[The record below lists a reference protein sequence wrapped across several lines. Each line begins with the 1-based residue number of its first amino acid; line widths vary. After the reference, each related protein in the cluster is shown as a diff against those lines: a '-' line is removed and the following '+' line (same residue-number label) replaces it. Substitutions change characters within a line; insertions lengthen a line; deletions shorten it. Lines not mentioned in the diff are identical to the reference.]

1 MLSISFAFCL
11 YTVLCRSLHYTVYI
25 TTLKELCCLIF
36 YKNALLK
43 EVHLKDTFAAVDIC
57 ARSSRAISIFLMA
70 RFACSNCLN
79 DACALQFSSSV
90 TDSQLEWDRGFDWS
104 ISTFNFFVLSLLQ
117 CSFCLFV
124 LLKYAL
130 TNVFL
135 AGWNMS
141 PCFSAFCT
149 IYCSLYFSKMPSP
162 ADKNQSHS
170 MMHHHQHTSGGV
182 GSVSAPHASLT
193 ILAGKLYLGVI

>member
-1 MLSISFAFCL
+1 MCMHISSHCWVCLLFALNWPWDDCDALLWSVDSVKILLYTHTQTKKKPFLMLSISFAFCL

-25 TTLKELCCLIF
+25 TTLTELCCLIF

-104 ISTFNFFVLSLLQ
+104 ISTFNF
-117 CSFCLFV
+117 LFFRFS
-124 LLKYAL
+124 
-130 TNVFL
+130 NVHF
-135 AGWNMS
+135 
-141 PCFSAFCT
+141 
-149 IYCSLYFSKMPSP
+149 
-162 ADKNQSHS
+162 
-170 MMHHHQHTSGGV
+170 
-182 GSVSAPHASLT
+182 ASLFCWNT
-193 ILAGKLYLGVI
+193 LSQMYF